1 MDEPL
6 KNGFLSHAPKWG
18 PHPASAER
26 HSRLSKVYDTA
37 TGPDRIPAE
46 CPLRD
51 LTLAPLASTSDISRP
66 PAGARLHLHL
76 GVLGRLAL
84 TISTAAIV
92 AFVAT
97 GRLPPLPNMIGSA
110 HRVMAGRTSS
120 TTEWPQGPAPRL
132 AVMQAVLST
141 TDEDL
146 PLGMS
151 VLGASGGAALVINGL
166 PTGSVLSSGSP
177 VGTNGWAYRLR
188 IWRIP

>member
-18 PHPASAER
+18 HHPAYAES
-26 HSRLSKVYDTA
+26 HSRLPKVYDTA

-66 PAGARLHLHL
+66 PAGARLLSCRIRSFLRVHLHL

-84 TISTAAIV
+84 TLSTAAIV

-97 GRLPPLPNMIGSA
+97 GRLPPLRNM
-110 HRVMAGRTSS
+110 
-120 TTEWPQGPAPRL
+120 
-132 AVMQAVLST
+132 
-141 TDEDL
+141 
-146 PLGMS
+146 
-151 VLGASGGAALVINGL
+151 
-166 PTGSVLSSGSP
+166 
-177 VGTNGWAYRLR
+177 
-188 IWRIP
+188 